1 MEFSISNAQISQSS
15 SVYIN
20 TGTILENMWE
30 ISSAAS
36 TTPHTDEPQTENIEE
51 LPMDVDPNPSVT
63 EEDTTSEALT
73 MENPPEIDDVQSMR
87 FKDAPW
93 FSLIRKYTVFMG
105 GMGGINSH
113 VLYNL
118 ARMHPLYIEARDPDT
133 VESVNLAGQMFGE
146 GDIGNSKTIAAKNIT
161 KYFSPTA
168 SIIAR
173 QLSISENSS
182 AAFNIF
188 ISGFDNMTA
197 RRNMYNIWKRTI
209 EAQLFIDGRLNAEE
223 FQVFCFTKKDILLQE
238 RYEKEYLFSDAEADA
253 TVCSYKQT
261 TYAASMIGAVIAN
274 LVANFCTNAGDP
286 FIERNLPFM
295 ISYDA
300 SMMMF
305 KTEM

>member
-1 MEFSISNAQISQSS
+1 MEYNISTVPVSQDIGTSS
-15 SVYIN
+15 SEIYSEAISTSASIYVYDN
-20 TGTILENMWE
+20 
-30 ISSAAS
+30 
-36 TTPHTDEPQTENIEE
+36 TPHTENVDE
-51 LPMDVDPNPSVT
+51 LPVEN
-63 EEDTTSEALT
+63 TSSNAATQGETGLEPLII
-73 MENPPEIDDVQSMR
+73 ENPPEIDDVQSMR

-93 FSLIRKYTVFMG
+93 FSIIRQYSVILG

-118 ARMHPLYIEARDPDT
+118 ARMHPLYIEVRDPDT

-146 GDIGNSKTIAAKNIT
+146 SDIGNSKTYAAKNIT
-161 KYFSPTA
+161 NYFSPSA
-168 SIIAR
+168 SLIAR
-173 QLSISENSS
+173 QIEINARSS
-182 AAFNIF
+182 LCYNIY

-197 RRNMYNIWKRTI
+197 RKDMYNIWKKTP

-223 FQVFCFTKKDILLQE
+223 FQVFCFTKNDVLLQE
-238 RYEKEYLFSDAEADA
+238 RYEKEYLFSDEEADA

-274 LVANFCTNAGDP
+274 LVANFCTNAGGP
-286 FIERNLPFM
+286 FIERNLPFI